1 MGQREELLAAVR
13 ARVEEAAATGE
24 AAVLLAAAA
33 RAEAHRLAA
42 VIADDPLDVEAAH
55 ALGWLHYARAQ
66 VLPEALAGQDVA
78 AALRFFTACFI
89 AGRDEDL
96 PRPLLTALAERAVP
110 AGLDG
115 LAYAS
120 QTGAD
125 PHFLTSLVALWRRIA
140 EHTPAD
146 DPEWPRALAN
156 LGTALQR
163 RFEHLGEAAD
173 AEEAVTAIG
182 AAVRAT
188 PDGHPYYPMLLSDLA
203 IALERRFACTG
214 APEDQDDA
222 VETARAAVRATPED
236 SPHRAMH
243 LHNLASVLR
252 DRFDRTDMAADLDE
266 AVEWGRTAVRAA
278 AADGHPHRT
287 MYVNTLVHALRTR
300 FGRTGD
306 PADADEAVDRAREAV
321 RSTDGHDPERARCL
335 HELGAVL
342 QQRFERSGDRAALDE
357 AVEVARATVRA
368 APADPLHRAVHLNN
382 LGIRLQLRYERAG
395 ALADLDEAVE
405 AGREAVRVTPRDH
418 LGRADHLSNLG
429 IALRMRFER
438 SRLPADIDEAVEA
451 GSAAVEGTTA
461 THPNSATYQG
471 NLGVTLLVRI
481 EHTRDSTGL
490 DEAVDAVRAGVRG
503 TPDGDPG
510 RPTFL
515 SNLGLALWFRF
526 SRSGALSDLDE
537 AVEAGRSAVQALPAD
552 HPERA
557 RCLHTLC
564 VILRTRF
571 DRTGQLADVDEAV
584 RAARL
589 AVPLTPDDRLSHARH
604 LANLGI
610 VLRMRAD
617 RNGALDDLEEAVE
630 AGRAAVRALADD
642 DANRPDRPA
651 HPDLAAHLT
660 SLALTLQ
667 QCFARTGELPYLDEA
682 VEAGRAAD
690 RATPDDHP
698 DHALYLN
705 NLGIALRERY
715 ECGGVPAD
723 LDEAV
728 GLAREAVRATP
739 HDHAHRAAYLANL
752 GNALAMRG
760 ERSGAAQDR
769 AEALAAL
776 DRSAATKAAAPWVRV
791 RSARNAA
798 EMVATSAPGRAAAF
812 LERAVL
818 ILPEVAPRRLRRG
831 DQQHA
836 LGAHAEGLAADA
848 AALALADPEGGTP
861 SQRATRALRL
871 CEAGRGVLLSQ
882 SLDIRG
888 DLTELTERHPQLAR
902 RFGELRELLN
912 RDVDTAVAPAGSSA
926 GRTGGNGGIGGSGAE
941 RHRLAA
947 ELDDVLRH
955 IRACSGFATFGLP
968 PSLEELLAEAA
979 HGPVVTLNI
988 SRYRSDAIL
997 LTRHGVSS
1005 CPLPRL
1011 GHDTVL
1017 DRVDVFYRALAEATA
1032 PDGDRIAAQ
1041 QTLRRTLEWLW
1052 EAAVEPVLSALAAMG
1067 EAVPRTAEVPWTEE
1081 MSTSEEM
1088 LANEEVP
1095 AEHGGRALPRVWWT
1109 PGGPLGLLPLH
1120 AAGFHTDP
1128 GRGPAPRTAMDRVIS
1143 SYTPTVRAL
1152 RHARLRQARA
1162 ADRSRALIVA
1172 MPTTPGQ
1179 RPLRYVP
1186 EEVRRIRPLLPRP
1199 VHLTEPPV
1207 AHDDRCLPPATD
1219 TPTTAAVLARLARCD
1234 VAHFAC
1240 HGATDPADPS
1250 LSRLLLHDHATTPL
1264 TVSALGRVDLD
1275 HARLAYLSACSAAAP
1290 GGPRLLDEAI
1300 HLTSAFQLAGFPHV
1314 IGTLW
1319 PIDDRLAAE
1328 VAESF
1333 YTHLTTGPP
1342 GNLLPDRA
1350 ATALH
1355 HTLRAVRD
1363 RFPATPSLWAGYL
1376 HAGA

>member
-1 MGQREELLAAVR
+1 MGQRDELLAAVR
-13 ARVEEAAATGE
+13 ARVDRVATTGD
-24 AAVLLAAAA
+24 ASVVLAAAA
-33 RAEAHRLAA
+33 RAEGDRLAA
-42 VIADDPLDVEAAH
+42 IVAGDPLDVEAAYT
-55 ALGWLHYARAQ
+55 LGRLHHTRAEA
-66 VLPEALAGQDVA
+66 LPEALAGPDLA
-78 AALRFFTACFI
+78 AALRCFTPCFI
-89 AGRDEDL
+89 AGRDADL

-115 LAYAS
+115 LAHAAR
-120 QTGAD
+120 TDVD
-125 PHFLTSLVALWRRIA
+125 PEFLTSLVALWRRIA
-140 EHTPAD
+140 AHTPAD
-146 DPEWPRALAN
+146 APEWPGALAN

-173 AEEAVTAIG
+173 ADEAVTATA

-203 IALERRFACTG
+203 VALQRRFTCGG

-243 LHNLASVLR
+243 LHTLASVLR
-252 DRFDRTDMAADLDE
+252 DRFDRTGTAADLDE
-266 AVEWGRTAVRAA
+266 AVEWGRAAVRAA
-278 AADGHPHRT
+278 TADGHPHRAG
-287 MYVNTLVHALRTR
+287 YLNTLVHALRTR
-300 FGRTGD
+300 FERTGAA
-306 PADADEAVDRAREAV
+306 ADADEAVERAREAV
-321 RSTDGHDPERARCL
+321 RSTDGQDPERARCL
-335 HELGAVL
+335 HELGVVL
-342 QQRFERSGDRAALDE
+342 QQRFERSGDRADLDE
-357 AVEVARATVRA
+357 AVEVARTAVRDG
-368 APADPLHRAVHLNN
+368 PADPLQRAVHLNN

-395 ALADLDEAVE
+395 AVADLDEAVE
-405 AGREAVRVTPRDH
+405 AGREAVRVTPRAH

-438 SRLPADIDEAVEA
+438 SRVPADMDEAVAA
-451 GSAAVEGTTA
+451 GRAAVEGTADAHPHNA
-461 THPNSATYQG
+461 THRG

-490 DEAVDAVRAGVRG
+490 DDAVDAVRAGVRG

-526 SRSGALSDLDE
+526 SRGGALADLDE
-537 AVEAGRSAVQALPAD
+537 AVEAAREAVRALPAD

-564 VILRTRF
+564 LVLRTRF

-584 RAARL
+584 EAARL
-589 AVPLTPDDRLSHARH
+589 AVRLTPDDRIGHARH

-617 RNGALDDLEEAVE
+617 RNGAPDDLAEAVE
-630 AGRAAVRALADD
+630 AGRAAVRALPDAPPDQPGRPEEHADH
-642 DANRPDRPA
+642 PDHLNA
-651 HPDLAAHLT
+651 HPHLAAHLT

-667 QCFARTGELPYLDEA
+667 QCFARTGQLRYLDEA
-682 VEAGRAAD
+682 VEAGRAAH

-698 DHALYLN
+698 DHALYVN
-705 NLGIALRERY
+705 NLGIALRERF
-715 ECGGVPAD
+715 ECGGAPAD

-752 GNALAMRG
+752 GNALARRG
-760 ERSGAAQDR
+760 ERSGADR
-769 AEALAAL
+769 DRDEALAAL
-776 DRSAATKAAAPWVRV
+776 DRSAATTAGAPWVRV
-791 RSARNAA
+791 RSARLAA
-798 EMVATSAPGRAAAF
+798 ELVAASAPGRAAAF
-812 LERAVL
+812 LEQAVL
-818 ILPEVAPRRLRRG
+818 MLPEVAPRRLRRG

-848 AALALADPEGGTP
+848 AALALADPEGGTA
-861 SQRATRALRL
+861 SERATRALRL

-882 SLDIRG
+882 SLDVRD
-888 DLTELTERHPQLAR
+888 DLTELTERHPRLAR

-912 RDVDTAVAPAGSSA
+912 QDLDLAGAPAGNCGS
-926 GRTGGNGGIGGSGAE
+926 RTGGAGGSGGSGAE

-947 ELDDVLRH
+947 ELDDVLGR
-955 IRACSGFATFGLP
+955 IRACQGFAAFGLP
-968 PSLEELLAEAA
+968 PSLEELMAEAA
-979 HGPVVTLNI
+979 HGPVVTFNI

-997 LTRHGVSS
+997 LTRQGVSS

-1017 DRVDVFYRALAEATA
+1017 DRVDVFYRALAGATA
-1032 PDGDRIAAQ
+1032 PDGDRIGAQ

-1052 EAAVEPVLSALAAMG
+1052 EAAVEPALSALAARG
-1067 EAVPRTAEVPWTEE
+1067 EAV
-1081 MSTSEEM
+1081 S
-1088 LANEEVP
+1088 LGEEVP

-1120 AAGFHTDP
+1120 AAGFHTDRA
-1128 GRGPAPRTAMDRVIS
+1128 RGPASRTAMDRVIS

-1152 RHARLRQARA
+1152 RHARGRQARA

-1186 EEVRRIRPLLPRP
+1186 EEVRRIRPLLPHP

-1207 AHDDRCLPPATD
+1207 ADDGPNLPPPADTD
-1219 TPTTAAVLARLARCD
+1219 TPTTATVLARLPGCE

-1240 HGATDPADPS
+1240 HGASDPADPS
-1250 LSRLLLHDHATTPL
+1250 QSRLLLHDHATTPL
-1264 TVSALGRVDLD
+1264 TVSALARVDLD
-1275 HARLAYLSACSAAAP
+1275 HARLAYLSACNAAAP
-1290 GGPRLLDEAI
+1290 GGLRLLDEAI
-1300 HLTSAFQLAGFPHV
+1300 HLTSAFQLAGFPQV

-1333 YTHLTTGPP
+1333 YTHLHTGSP
-1342 GNLLPDRA
+1342 GSLAPDRA

-1355 HTLRAVRD
+1355 QALRAVRD
-1363 RFPATPSLWAGYL
+1363 RFPATPSLWASYL

>member
-1 MGQREELLAAVR
+1 MGQRDELLAAVR
-13 ARVEEAAATGE
+13 ARVDQVAATGD
-24 AAVLLAAAA
+24 ASVVLAAAA

-42 VIADDPLDVEAAH
+42 IIAGDPLDVEAAH
-55 ALGWLHYARAQ
+55 ALGRLHHARAQ
-66 VLPEALAGQDVA
+66 ALPEALAGPDVA
-78 AALRFFTACFI
+78 DALRFFTPCFI
-89 AGRDEDL
+89 AGRDDDL

-120 QTGAD
+120 ETDAGPA
-125 PHFLTSLVALWRRIA
+125 FLTSLVALWRRIA

-146 DPEWPRALAN
+146 APEWPGALAN

-173 AEEAVTAIG
+173 ADEAVTAID

-203 IALERRFACTG
+203 VALQRRFGCTG
-214 APEDQDDA
+214 VPQDQDAA

-243 LHNLASVLR
+243 LHNLTSVLR
-252 DRFDRTDMAADLDE
+252 DRFDRTDAAADLDD
-266 AVEWGRTAVRAA
+266 AVECGRAAVRAA
-278 AADGHPHRT
+278 AAGHPGPAS
-287 MYVNTLVHALRTR
+287 YASTLVQALRAR
-300 FGRTGD
+300 FARTGD
-306 PADADEAVDRAREAV
+306 LADADEAVEWAREAV
-321 RSTDGHDPERARCL
+321 RSADSDDPERARCL
-335 HELGAVL
+335 HELGVVL
-342 QQRFERSGDRAALDE
+342 QQRFERSGERAALDE
-357 AVEVARATVRA
+357 AVEVARAAVRA

-395 ALADLDEAVE
+395 AIADLDEAVE
-405 AGREAVRVTPRDH
+405 AGREAVRSTPRAH

-438 SRLPADIDEAVEA
+438 GRVPADLDEAVAA
-451 GSAAVEGTTA
+451 GRAAVEGATDAHPHSA
-461 THPNSATYQG
+461 THRG
-471 NLGVTLLVRI
+471 NFGVTLLVRV
-481 EHTRDSTGL
+481 EHTRDATGVG
-490 DEAVDAVRAGVRG
+490 EAVDAVRAGVRG
-503 TPDGDPG
+503 TSDGDPG

-526 SRSGALSDLDE
+526 SRSGALADLDE
-537 AVEAGRSAVQALPAD
+537 AVEAGRAAVHALPAD

-564 VILRTRF
+564 LVLRTRF
-571 DRTGQLADVDEAV
+571 DWTGQLADLDEAV

-589 AVPLTPDDRLSHARH
+589 AVRLTPDDRIGHARQ
-604 LANLGI
+604 LAGLGI
-610 VLRMRAD
+610 VLRMRAE
-617 RNGALDDLEEAVE
+617 RTGALGDLEEAVE
-630 AGRAAVRALADD
+630 AGRAAARTLP
-642 DANRPDRPA
+642 DAPPDRPD
-651 HPDLAAHLT
+651 HPDHAVHHAVHHASSDHLAPSPHPDHAAHLT

-667 QCFARTGELPYLDEA
+667 QCFARTGDLAYLDEA
-682 VEAGRAAD
+682 VETGRAAA

-715 ECGGVPAD
+715 EHSGVPAD
-723 LDEAV
+723 LDEAARL
-728 GLAREAVRATP
+728 GREAVRATP
-739 HDHAHRAAYLANL
+739 HDHGHRSAYLANL
-752 GNALAMRG
+752 GNALAMRFD
-760 ERSGAAQDR
+760 RSGAARDR
-769 AEALAAL
+769 DEALDAWEQ
-776 DRSAATKAAAPWVRV
+776 AATMKAGAPWLRV
-791 RSARNAA
+791 RAARNAA
-798 EMVATSAPGRAAAF
+798 ELVAASAPVRAAAF

-818 ILPEVAPRRLRRG
+818 MLPEVAPRRLRRG

-861 SQRATRALRL
+861 SERATRALRL
-871 CEAGRGVLLSQ
+871 SEAGRGVLLAQ
-882 SLDIRG
+882 SLDVRG
-888 DLTELTERHPQLAR
+888 DLTELTEQHPRLAG
-902 RFGELRELLN
+902 RFCALRELL
-912 RDVDTAVAPAGSSA
+912 DQDTAVIPA
-926 GRTGGNGGIGGSGAE
+926 GIGGVRPGGIGAE
-941 RHRLAA
+941 RHRLAG
-947 ELDDVLRH
+947 ELDDVLRR
-955 IRACSGFATFGLP
+955 IRACAGFTTFGLP
-968 PSLEELLAEAA
+968 PGLDELLAEAA
-979 HGPVVTLNI
+979 HGPVVTLNV

-997 LTRHGVSS
+997 LTRHGVGS

-1011 GHDTVL
+1011 DRDSVL
-1017 DRVDVFYRALAEATA
+1017 DRVGVFSRALAEATA
-1032 PDGDRIAAQ
+1032 PDGDRVAAQ

-1067 EAVPRTAEVPWTEE
+1067 EAVPTG
-1081 MSTSEEM
+1081 
-1088 LANEEVP
+1088 EEVP
-1095 AEHGGRALPRVWWT
+1095 TGEGTPTGQDGRPLPRVWWT

-1120 AAGFHTDP
+1120 AAGFHTEP
-1128 GRGPAPRTAMDRVIS
+1128 ARGPAPRTLMDRVIS

-1152 RHARLRQARA
+1152 RHARRRQARS
-1162 ADRSRALIVA
+1162 ADRSRSLIVA

-1179 RPLRYVP
+1179 SPLRYVP

-1199 VHLTEPPV
+1199 VPLTEPPV
-1207 AHDDRCLPPATD
+1207 AHDDVCPPPAAE
-1219 TPTTAAVLARLARCD
+1219 TPTTASVLARLPQCG

-1240 HGATDPADPS
+1240 HGASDPADPS
-1250 LSRLLLHDHATTPL
+1250 QSRLLLHDHATTPL
-1264 TVSALGRVDLD
+1264 TVSALARVDLD
-1275 HARLAYLSACSAAAP
+1275 HARLAYLSACSSAAP

-1319 PIDDRLAAE
+1319 PINDRLAAE
-1328 VAESF
+1328 IAESF
-1333 YTHLTTGPP
+1333 YTHLTTGPR
-1342 GNLLPDRA
+1342 GRLAPDRA
-1350 ATALH
+1350 AAALH

-1363 RFPATPSLWAGYL
+1363 RFPATPSLWASYL